1 MPVQI
6 TQAQIDAL
14 NTAVKARFN
23 MGLAQKK
30 EDWRKLAK
38 LVSSDGASNTYE
50 WLSAFPAFREWVGT
64 RTHKVA
70 KETAFTIK
78 NRKFENTLDIPVEKV
93 EDDNYGMYGD
103 VAQSYGESIFDL
115 QNDLV
120 FGQVGIG
127 FSTVC
132 YDGQYFFDIDHP
144 VYANEDGTGA
154 ASTVS
159 NMQDGTGEPWVL
171 LCTKRAPQP
180 FYLQERVK
188 PQLVVKANAATSDRV
203 FENDVISYGGRWR
216 GEALCG
222 FWQLAFGSKAALTVD
237 NFNNAFKAMMK
248 IKGDGGRKLGVVPD
262 LLVVG
267 PDNMAAAEAL
277 IKAQQNAAGASNT
290 NYNKVELFVSPWMA
304 L

>member
-1 MPVQI
+1 MAGPL

-14 NTAVKARFN
+14 NTTIKARFN
-23 MGLAQKK
+23 KGLAQKK
-30 EDWRKLAK
+30 EDWRKVAK
-38 LVSSDGASNTYE
+38 PITSDGGSNTYE
-50 WLSAFPAFREWVGT
+50 WLSAFPAFREWVGS

-70 KETAFTIK
+70 KETAFTVK

-93 EDDNYGMYGD
+93 EDDEYGMYGD
-103 VAQSYGESIFDL
+103 VSESYGESVYDL

-120 FGQVGIG
+120 FGQVAAG

-132 YDGQYFFDIDHP
+132 YDSQFFFDTDHP

-154 ASTVS
+154 ATTIS
-159 NMQDGTGEPWVL
+159 NLQEGTGEPWAL
-171 LCTKRAPQP
+171 LCTARAPQP
-180 FYLQERVK
+180 FYLQERIK
-188 PQLVVKANAATSDRV
+188 AQLVAKTNAANSDGV
-203 FENDVISYGGRWR
+203 FENDMISYGGRWR

-222 FWQLAFGSKAALTVD
+222 FWQLAFGSKATLNVE
-237 NFNNAFKAMMK
+237 NFNAAFKAMMK
-248 IKGDGGRKLGVVPD
+248 FKGDGDRILGIVPN

-267 PDNMAAAEAL
+267 PDNMAAAEEL
-277 IKAQQNAAGASNT
+277 LKAVTKANGASNT